1 MATHRN
7 EEIKM
12 KTINNE
18 LEVNVVDAGGF
29 IAFENFS
36 AYVTHADII
45 DGNVE
50 GLCFDAHMVDDQ
62 GIQVEGPLTPIQEFE
77 IENEIEEKIMES
89 WNDSAELGYFSGK
102 YA

>member
-1 MATHRN
+1 
-7 EEIKM
+7 M
-12 KTINNE
+12 KIINNE

-36 AYVTHADII
+36 AYVTHA
-45 DGNVE
+45 GNVE

-77 IENEIEEKIMES
+77 IENEIEEMIMES
-89 WNDSAELGYFSGK
+89 WNDSAELGYFSG
-102 YA
+102 AGHA